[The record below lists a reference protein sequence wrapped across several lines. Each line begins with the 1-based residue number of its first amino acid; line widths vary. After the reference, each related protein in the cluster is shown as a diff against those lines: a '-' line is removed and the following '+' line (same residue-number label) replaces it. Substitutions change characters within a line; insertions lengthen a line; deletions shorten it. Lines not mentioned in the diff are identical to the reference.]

1 MYVTVFEKTQ
11 TRNIL
16 AQSYQGR
23 CISFLDSGLFF
34 VKNVPY
40 QNTTDFTCY
49 LNYIIAKKNFTIFQV
64 LRHPLS
70 ALNWHDCSQVRLTQL
85 FSGDTGTIVPRWQWH
100 DCSQVT
106 LARLFP
112 SEAGTI
118 VPKWHWHKCSQVSLA
133 RLFPSETNANI
144 LKWN

>member
-1 MYVTVFEKTQ
+1 MAVFEKTQ
-11 TRNIL
+11 TRNNL

-23 CISFLDSGLFF
+23 CISFLDSGLFS

-40 QNTTDFTCY
+40 QNNTDFTCY

-85 FSGDTGTIVPRWQWH
+85 FSGDTGTIVPR
-100 DCSQVT
+100 
-106 LARLFP
+106 
-112 SEAGTI
+112 
-118 VPKWHWHKCSQVSLA
+118 
-133 RLFPSETNANI
+133 
-144 LKWN
+144 